1 MSVPPGNIPIRTMG
15 IKSNKFINRNAT
27 KLCVDYR
34 TFRWN
39 RRNSEEFRHLKLL
52 AYWPIYGILF
62 FLLEAVRT
70 PNRYFEMYCPL
81 DDIIPFCELF
91 AIPYFFWF
99 VYLVGIHVYTLLYD
113 IPAFKKLMRYIMVS
127 WSAALVIFFLFPS
140 IQNLRVDSFARDNI
154 LTDLVAFMYWLDS
167 NTNVCPSLHVVGS
180 FAVHFAARETKLYQK
195 RGWRIFFYIS
205 TALIC
210 VSTVFLKQHSVIDLV
225 VGILVSV
232 ITYNLVY
239 CPHRSRIPKLQ
250 TRKNHLNSVS
260 LP

>member
-1 MSVPPGNIPIRTMG
+1 MSVPPGSIPIRTMG
-15 IKSNKFINRNAT
+15 SKSNKFINRHAA

-39 RRNSEEFRHLKLL
+39 RRNLEEFRHLKLL

-70 PNRYFEMYCPL
+70 PDQYFEMYCPL

-99 VYLVGIHVYTLLYD
+99 VYLIGIHVYTLLFD

-205 TALIC
+205 TTLIC

-225 VGILVSV
+225 VGVVVSV
-232 ITYNLVY
+232 LAYDLIYV
-239 CPHRSRIPKLQ
+239 HRWVRVPKWNV
-250 TRKNHLNSVS
+250 RKKQAYSS
-260 LP
+260 